1 MFFRYGFGT
10 PLEVEGLT
18 LDAVRFYRKDDW
30 KPLPLSAVPPRL
42 FSEVMRDCDLVVS
55 VAHRGGVDP
64 EASQSTVE
72 MRAALLRETCS
83 LLKMPNV
90 RVQGNHVLIDGELN
104 HYSVHL
110 GSGVVHRLPGGSV
123 CIIPV
128 HGQHRGRIFLPFADE
143 DPKTAEVLSKTI
155 LLARD
160 AEIQDPTI
168 LDQLRVLV

>member
-1 MFFRYGFGT
+1 RPAHPGGARAGVGAWRGGGWGS
-10 PLEVEGLT
+10 PRRGE
-18 LDAVRFYRKDDW
+18 W
-30 KPLPLSAVPPRL
+30 KPIPLSEVPPRI

-72 MRAALLRETCS
+72 MRAALLRETCQ

-90 RVQGNHVLIDGELN
+90 RVQGNRALIDGEVN
-104 HYSVHL
+104 NYSLHL
-110 GSGVVHRLPGGSV
+110 GSGIGHRMPGGGG

-128 HGQHRGRIFLPFADE
+128 PGQHGGRIFLPFADE
-143 DPKTAEVLSKTI
+143 DPKTAEVISKTI
-155 LLARD
+155 MLARD

-168 LDQLRVLV
+168 LDQLRITV

>member
-1 MFFRYGFGT
+1 
-10 PLEVEGLT
+10 
-18 LDAVRFYRKDDW
+18 VRFYKKDDW
-30 KPLPLSAVPPRL
+30 RPMALMDVPPRI

-72 MRAALLRETCS
+72 MRAALLRETCQ

-90 RVQGNHVLIDGELN
+90 RVQGNRALIDGELN
-104 HYSVHL
+104 NYSLHL
-110 GSGVVHRLPGGSV
+110 GSGVVHRMPGGSV

-143 DPKTAEVLSKTI
+143 DPKTAEVISKTI

-160 AEIQDPTI
+160 SEILDPTI
-168 LDQLRVLV
+168 LDQLRITV